1 MLLDPS
7 YLFRQSHNSLIPKT
21 FILSDPWLNKSGNLF
36 KPGPFLLPSSPDKGG
51 ATGKR
56 TISDGNDRSRDGDG
70 GERGAEGKR
79 IISHSSDCCRNQN
92 RSYVHTLIKSIVWY
106 VGQVTRDGDVTVISA
121 RRAVDTRKIRDR

>member
-1 MLLDPS
+1 
-7 YLFRQSHNSLIPKT
+7 
-21 FILSDPWLNKSGNLF
+21 LNKSGNLF
-36 KPGPFLLPSSPDKGG
+36 KPGPFLFPSSPDKGG

-56 TISDGNDRSRDGDG
+56 TISDGIYGDRDGDSGERGTIGKGTISDGNDRSRDGDG

-121 RRAVDTRKIRDR
+121 RRAVVTRKIRDR